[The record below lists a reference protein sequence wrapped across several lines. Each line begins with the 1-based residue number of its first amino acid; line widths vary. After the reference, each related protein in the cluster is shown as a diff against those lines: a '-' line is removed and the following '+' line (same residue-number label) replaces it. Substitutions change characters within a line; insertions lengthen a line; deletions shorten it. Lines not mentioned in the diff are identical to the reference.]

1 VSLSVGVRLPRR
13 AVFDSNCPSQVG
25 DRESRLRSRPDR
37 AHSGHIVDNRR
48 VAGASEPTDEADAQV
63 RRLSYGRTFKIV
75 KVYTSRRSSRLA
87 LPDWAGYVISAAETF
102 FMFGTSA
109 RVA

>member
-48 VAGASEPTDEADAQV
+48 VAGASEPTDEADAQF

-75 KVYTSRRSSRLA
+75 KIYYGPAGLTTRLA
-87 LPDWAGYVISAAETF
+87 GLGWICDI
-102 FMFGTSA
+102 
-109 RVA
+109 RR